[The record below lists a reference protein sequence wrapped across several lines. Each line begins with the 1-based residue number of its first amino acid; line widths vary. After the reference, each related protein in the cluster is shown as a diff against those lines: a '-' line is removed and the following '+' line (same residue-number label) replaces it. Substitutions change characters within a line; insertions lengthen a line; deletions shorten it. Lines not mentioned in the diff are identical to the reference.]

1 MEILVGQSVG
11 KNAFINSMEERKD
24 RIHWQMARSVHK

>member
-24 RIHWQMARSVHK
+24 RIGYETRES